1 MVSLLSRERVEIALS
16 HREPD
21 RVPIDLGEGRQT
33 SIYLEPYRRTGEK
46 LGLGEMEFALSPR
59 DVVDRFDERFLKA
72 LEIDFRRVG
81 LREVP
86 EDKLIE
92 PSGMLRDVW
101 GIGWRK
107 AKVAAFWSPVEHPLK
122 DATIDDLQKYPWP
135 DPGDERRFQGIR
147 QQAEYLSKNTPY
159 ALIAKEPGHMYGVLT
174 QAIYMRGMEDFFVDL
189 ALNKEFAVALL
200 DKIADYHVK
209 LYGRYLEEVGE
220 YVQIVHTSDDL
231 GTQTAPYFSL
241 KMYRELIKPKQKR
254 LMADIK
260 EKTNAKILYHSDGA
274 ISSLMDDL
282 VEIGVD
288 ILNPIEAAVKG
299 MEPAMLKAAWGDRL
313 TFHGGISQQQV
324 LSRGTPEQ
332 VREEVKKRIKEM
344 GQGGGYILAAAQTI
358 VPEIPAA
365 NIIEMFR
372 AAKEYGTYPLKS

>member
-1 MVSLLSRERVEIALS
+1 
-16 HREPD
+16 
-21 RVPIDLGEGRQT
+21 
-33 SIYLEPYRRTGEK
+33 
-46 LGLGEMEFALSPR
+46 
-59 DVVDRFDERFLKA
+59 
-72 LEIDFRRVG
+72 
-81 LREVP
+81 
-86 EDKLIE
+86 
-92 PSGMLRDVW
+92 
-101 GIGWRK
+101 
-107 AKVAAFWSPVEHPLK
+107 
-122 DATIDDLQKYPWP
+122 
-135 DPGDERRFQGIR
+135 
-147 QQAEYLSKNTPY
+147 
-159 ALIAKEPGHMYGVLT
+159 LIAKEPGHMYGVLT
-174 QAIYMRGMEDFFVDL
+174 QAIYMRGMENFFVDL

-200 DKIADYHVK
+200 DRIADYHVK

-241 KMYRELIKPKQKR
+241 KMYRELIKPKQRR

-260 EKTNAKILYHSDGA
+260 EKTSAKILYHSDGA
-274 ISSLMDDL
+274 ISSLMGDL

-299 MEPAMLKAAWGDRL
+299 MEPAVLKAAWGDKL

-332 VREEVKKRIKEM
+332 VREEVKKRIREM